1 MIRTFFQRAAIA
13 LSAMLLVI
21 STQVSAADLS
31 AHEVVE
37 DVTRK
42 MEQVL
47 VDLKAEKFADN
58 AAFEVAVGE
67 VLDPVVSY
75 AFIVRNVMGKKVYR
89 EATKAQREKFI
100 QTFKNVLM
108 STYAKAMVNF
118 GDLKIKVIPA
128 EGSVEGKRRINVA
141 QEVTTEKGVYR
152 ISYVMGRSRNDNKWR
167 LINVVLARANLGL
180 VFAGQFKA
188 ALVEHDN
195 DVDAVIN
202 NWGSAAGK
210 KLAKVEPEAAKPA
223 EQ

>member
-1 MIRTFFQRAAIA
+1 MIRTFFQRTAIA
-13 LSAMLLVI
+13 LSAMLLVVN
-21 STQVSAADLS
+21 TQAEVVDLS

-37 DVTRK
+37 GVTRK

-89 EATKAQREKFI
+89 AATKDQREKFT

-118 GDLKIKVIPA
+118 GELQIKVIPA
-128 EGSVEGKRRINVA
+128 EGDVTEKRRINVA
-141 QEVTTEKGVYR
+141 QEVTTLKGVYR

-188 ALVEHDN
+188 ALVEHNN

-210 KLAKVEPEAAKPA
+210 KSVKIAPEAAKPA
-223 EQ
+223 E